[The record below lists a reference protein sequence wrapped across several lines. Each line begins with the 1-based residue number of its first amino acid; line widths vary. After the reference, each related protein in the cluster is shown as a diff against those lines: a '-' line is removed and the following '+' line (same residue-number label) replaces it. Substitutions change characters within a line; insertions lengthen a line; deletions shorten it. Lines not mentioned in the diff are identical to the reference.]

1 MEEAKTKTIRVGLV
15 WIRTAHEL
23 REARGIHGCGT
34 ITQTYTK
41 KPSLE
46 MCAGCR
52 DNFYNGSNN
61 SVDGQCWSFRDAE
74 VVDKVGYSS
83 RDVGYGPDVIMKRTL
98 SCWHGVR

>member
-1 MEEAKTKTIRVGLV
+1 MEKQMKTVRVGDID
-15 WIRTAHEL
+15 IRTAHKL
-23 REARGIHGCGT
+23 SEARGIHGSGT
-34 ITQTYTK
+34 IVRTYVK

-52 DNFYNGSNN
+52 DNFYNGRENC
-61 SVDGQCWSFRDAE
+61 DGGSTCWSFKSAE